1 MWSCPRCCAKVDN
14 AFEVC
19 WSCRTSCDG
28 EEDLAF
34 TRADDAVS
42 VEDPPS
48 KWDQKLGDDPE
59 LAVAEPRL
67 AECYWAGNALE
78 ASFVAGQLVSQGIR
92 ATADDLDLRIV
103 FAGLFGLVPA
113 GPYFGPRVRV
123 FAEDLP
129 RARSWLAG
137 YEARRRGRRRQH
149 RD

>member
-1 MWSCPRCCAKVDN
+1 MWSCTRCRAKVDN

-19 WSCRTSCDG
+19 WSCGTSRDG
-28 EEDLAF
+28 EEDPAF
-34 TRADDAVS
+34 IRADDAVS

-48 KWDQKLGDDPE
+48 NWDQKLGDDPE
-59 LAVAEPRL
+59 LAVAEPWR
-67 AECYWAGNALE
+67 AECYWAGNAFE
-78 ASFVAGQLVSQGIR
+78 AMFVAGQLVNEGIR
-92 ATADDLDLRIV
+92 ATADALDFRIV
-103 FAGLFGLVPA
+103 FAGLFGFVPA

-137 YEARRRGRRRQH
+137 YEARRRGRRGQH